1 MTSVSLDL
9 VNILDKLPP
18 LMRKLTYRDIKMQRK
33 GKHRK
38 TSTDHDVMKL
48 IQEQAEAI
56 VIKQREEEEEKNLN
70 NELEG
75 MNKIAFNFNMNE
87 IQRMQNAHIKKVG
100 SERRPKLKSV

>member
-1 MTSVSLDL
+1 MLGLLIMTSVSLDL

-48 IQEQAEAI
+48 I
-56 VIKQREEEEEKNLN
+56 
-70 NELEG
+70 
-75 MNKIAFNFNMNE
+75 
-87 IQRMQNAHIKKVG
+87 
-100 SERRPKLKSV
+100 